1 MLPIESGLAV
11 LVPAAEL
18 LVGPFRD
25 KYDPSGAAGMPTHIT
40 LLHPFKPPVE
50 IDQIV
55 FDKLRECFSRFQ
67 PIAFSLSALR
77 RFHDGVAYLIPE
89 PEEPLR
95 LLTLTIWDSYPETP
109 PYGGRYSRVVP
120 HLTVAQ
126 LADEHQAEQVAIKF
140 ARASRRQL
148 PIHATAAEIA
158 LMDTLTG
165 SWQVRATFALR

>member
-1 MLPIESGLAV
+1 LAV

-25 KYDPSGAAGMPTHIT
+25 RYDPSGAAGTPTHIT
-40 LLHPFKPPVE
+40 LLYPFKPPVE

-55 FDKLRECFSRFQ
+55 LDKLRECFSRFQ
-67 PIAFSLSALR
+67 PIAFSLSAIR
-77 RFHDGVAYLIPE
+77 RFHDGVLYLIPE
-89 PEEPLR
+89 PDEPFR
-95 LLTLTIWDSYPETP
+95 LLTLAIWDSYPETP
-109 PYGGRYSRVVP
+109 PYSGRYSRVVP

-126 LADEHQAEQVAIKF
+126 LADEHQAEQVAIEF

-158 LMDTLTG
+158 LMDTMTG

>member
-11 LVPAAEL
+11 LAPAAEL

-40 LLHPFKPPVE
+40 LLYPFKPPVE

-55 FDKLRECFSRFQ
+55 LDKLRECFSRFR
-67 PIAFSLSALR
+67 PFAFSLSAIR
-77 RFHDGVAYLIPE
+77 CFHDGVLYLIPE
-89 PEEPLR
+89 PDEPFR
-95 LLTLTIWDSYPETP
+95 LLTLMIWDAYPETP
-109 PYGGRYSRVVP
+109 PYGGRYSSVAP

-126 LADEHQAEQVAIKF
+126 LADERQAEQMAVEF
-140 ARASRRQL
+140 ARASRGQL
-148 PIHATAAEIA
+148 PIHAMATEIA
-158 LMDTLTG
+158 LMDPLTG

>member
-67 PIAFSLSALR
+67 PIAFLCPPSAASTTECW
-77 RFHDGVAYLIPE
+77 HLIPE
-89 PEEPLR
+89 PDEPFR
-95 LLTLTIWDSYPETP
+95 LLTLAIWDSYPETP